1 MIFCSASIK
10 RGSASGILDCKL
22 CEEEEEEEKV
32 GILHIS
38 IMYKYAIRR
47 KIMDARFF
55 YQKQRIALK

>member
-22 CEEEEEEEKV
+22 CEEEEEEEEKV

-38 IMYKYAIRR
+38 IMYKYARR

-55 YQKQRIALK
+55 DQKQRIALK